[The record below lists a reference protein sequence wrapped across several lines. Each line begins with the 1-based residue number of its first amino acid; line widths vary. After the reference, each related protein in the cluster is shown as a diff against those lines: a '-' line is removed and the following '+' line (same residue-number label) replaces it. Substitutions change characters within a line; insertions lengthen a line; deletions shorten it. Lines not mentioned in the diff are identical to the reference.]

1 MKKLALLMALAAMVS
16 FVSCGPAAEK
26 KVEEA
31 VQEVEAVAE
40 EAVEAEGEVET
51 EAVEAEAVE
60 AEGEQ

>member
-1 MKKLALLMALAAMVS
+1 MVS